1 MVERNS
7 CSCCNNLQIEKICH
21 IKFFHLKA
29 KALVEEAECKLEPLC
44 KGSRGNIVLKLWTN
58 KYWTA
63 ENFFNCPDLLV
74 DDLSVFTKIIN
85 A

>member
-1 MVERNS
+1 MVDRSS
-7 CSCCNNLQIEKICH
+7 CSCCNDLQIEKKCH
-21 IKFFHLKA
+21 IKFFHSKA
-29 KALVEEAECKLEPLC
+29 KALAEEVERKLEPLC
-44 KGSRGNIVLKLWTN
+44 KGSRGNIILKLWTN

-63 ENFFNCPDLLV
+63 ENLFNCLHLLV

>member
-1 MVERNS
+1 METVAVAATIFK
-7 CSCCNNLQIEKICH
+7 LKKKIH
-21 IKFFHLKA
+21 IKFFHSKA
-29 KALVEEAECKLEPLC
+29 KALIEEVERKLELLC
-44 KGSRGNIVLKLWTN
+44 KVSRGNFISKLWTN

-63 ENFFNCPDLLV
+63 EKFFNCLDFVV